1 MFKFRARY
9 FIFSIILFVIE
20 LCIGLFLRDG
30 FIRPYLGDFLVVILI
45 YCLVRSFFDV
55 SFFSAAI
62 FVLFFSYTVELLQY
76 LKIVEILGLQ
86 HSKIARILIGTSFDW
101 MDLVA
106 YTLGIWFVWVMEQA
120 ETTWQRGQN
129 NWYNSK

>member
-9 FIFSIILFVIE
+9 FIYSILLFAIE
-20 LCIGLFLRDG
+20 LGIGFFLRDG

-45 YCLVRSFFDV
+45 YCFVRSFFDV
-55 SFFSAAI
+55 SVFAATI
-62 FVLFFSYTVELLQY
+62 FVLLFSYTIEFLQY
-76 LKIVEILGLQ
+76 LKIVETLGLQ

-106 YTLGIWFVWVMEQA
+106 YTLGIGFVLVLEKAAAM
-120 ETTWQRGQN
+120 GQN
-129 NWYNSK
+129 HWYNSK

>member
-55 SFFSAAI
+55 SVFGAAI
-62 FVLFFSYTVELLQY
+62 SVLLFSYTIEFLQY
-76 LKIVEILGLQ
+76 FKLVEIVGLQ

-106 YTLGIWFVWVMEQA
+106 YTLGIGFVWVMEQA
-120 ETTWQRGQN
+120 ETTGQRGQN